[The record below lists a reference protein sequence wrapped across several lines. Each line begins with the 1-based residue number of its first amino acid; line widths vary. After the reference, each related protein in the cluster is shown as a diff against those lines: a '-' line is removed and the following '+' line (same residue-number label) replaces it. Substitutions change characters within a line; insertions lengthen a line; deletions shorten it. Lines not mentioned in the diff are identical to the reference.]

1 MTPQKTNR
9 LAGLLI
15 HLRSVIIVCNMGRYV
30 HKYSDYLYRREDS
43 MADKRIHKPAV
54 DEYYI
59 RPQAAR
65 EHMKAAQNTRQTV
78 YIYGATGA
86 GKTSFV
92 ADYFARKTYLYFSV
106 ADTEITRIAEKVPT
120 RSDTSQ
126 GKAGTQISLVIDDLY
141 LLENQEDKSA
151 CGQLIEELSGRRDV
165 WLILISRAP
174 MPKWLKSSFVRYV
187 FVTIG
192 EEELCLSEKEQE
204 HYLERWEL
212 SPGEAACRRIRQL
225 GSGNPLY
232 LRIVAMKLKD
242 IPEAELVKDKTGAE
256 LRAIEESRK
265 DIWDYLEVHVYDQW
279 CVELQE
285 FLEAVCI
292 VEQFDLQMAQQIT
305 KKKEA
310 GKLILQAQETGNF
323 LIEHRENEQSVYEL
337 RTPMKYSM
345 RRRLATKYSQDYIKE
360 LYYSAGNSYEIEGNV
375 TEALRMYEM
384 CHNEE
389 GISRIL
395 IENTRR
401 NPASGEYF
409 RLRRY
414 YLALPEE
421 KIKESVELMAGMS
434 MLLSMLLNEEESER
448 WYQELAD
455 YAKEKTGGLKK
466 AAETRLLYLDIALPH
481 RGTVRMTDLI
491 KHAGLLLTER
501 KMVLPEF
508 SVTSNLPSMMNGG
521 KDFCEWS
528 RRDREVARSIGK
540 VISLV
545 LGKYGKGLVSLA
557 LAESFFEKGEDD
569 YEVASLA
576 GNGRMQAE
584 SGGKTEQVFVAVGI
598 LTQLSMINNHME
610 DAVDML
616 ESFRQVA
623 EQEAPKLLP
632 NIRAMSVRMDLYTGR
647 ISVAYQW
654 LEEAPDENVEFSTM
668 ERYRYLTK
676 VRVYLAAGRKE
687 RALLL
692 LDKLRFYAEKMHR
705 TYIAIEIKILAAIA
719 MYRMG
724 KEGWQDKLQEA
735 VEEAEDYHFVRIL
748 TKEGAALWELLKNG
762 KITWQDQGFKKQ
774 VMEECERMAGF
785 YPAYLKEKQ
794 EGNVIL
800 SDKALRILR
809 LQAEGMSVEDIAEQ
823 LGLSKAGVKYYNQE
837 TYKSWVSITR
847 LLQ

>member
-1 MTPQKTNR
+1 MSGKK
-9 LAGLLI
+9 A
-15 HLRSVIIVCNMGRYV
+15 
-30 HKYSDYLYRREDS
+30 HKL
-43 MADKRIHKPAV
+43 V
-54 DEYYI
+54 VGEYYV
-59 RPQAAR
+59 RPQAAW
-65 EHMKAAQNTRQTV
+65 ELMKAAQNSRQTA
-78 YIYGATGA
+78 YIYGATGT
-86 GKTSFV
+86 GKTSLV
-92 ADYFARKTYLYFSV
+92 AGFLDRKRYRYIDLS
-106 ADTEITRIAEKVPT
+106 DTGTAIDQVVAEKT
-120 RSDTSQ
+120 DTAHEKGNALS
-126 GKAGTQISLVIDDLY
+126 IFVIDGLH
-141 LLENQEDKSA
+141 LLETQEERNDW
-151 CGQLIEELSGRRDV
+151 GELIEELSSRKDV

-174 MPKWLKSSFVRYV
+174 VPKWLKTVFVRRV

-192 EEELCLSEKEQE
+192 EEELCLTEKEQE
-204 HYLERWEL
+204 NYLEKWEL
-212 SPGEAACRRIRQL
+212 SLTVAAWKRLREL
-225 GSGNPLY
+225 GNGNPLF
-232 LRIVAMKLKD
+232 LRIVVMRFKS
-242 IPEAELVKDKTGAE
+242 IPEVETAGNKERAELQ
-256 LRAIEESRK
+256 AIEKSRE
-265 DIWDYLEVHVYDQW
+265 DLWDYLEVHVYDQW
-279 CVELQE
+279 NVELHE
-285 FLEAVCI
+285 FLEAICV
-292 VEQFDLQMAQQIT
+292 VERFDLQMAQQIT
-305 KKKEA
+305 KKKDA
-310 GKLILQAQETGNF
+310 GKLIQKAQETGNF
-323 LIEHRENEQSVYEL
+323 LLEYRENEQSVYEL

-345 RRRLATKYSQDYIKE
+345 RRRLAAKYSQDYIRE

-375 TEALRMYEM
+375 PEALRMYEM

-395 IENTRR
+395 IENMRR

-409 RLRRY
+409 ELRRY

-434 MLLSMLLNEEESER
+434 MLQSMLLNEEESER
-448 WYQELAD
+448 WYQELSA
-455 YAKEKTGGLKK
+455 YAKEKTGGMKK

-481 RGTVRMTDLI
+481 RGIIRMTDLL
-491 KHAGLLLTER
+491 KRAGVLLTER
-501 KMVLPEF
+501 KTVLPEF

-528 RRDREVARSIGK
+528 RKDRELANSIGK
-540 VISLV
+540 IISLV
-545 LGKYGKGLVSLA
+545 LGKYGKGLVNLA
-557 LAESFFEKGEDD
+557 LAESFFEKGGED

-598 LTQLSMINNHME
+598 LVQLSILNNRME

-623 EQEAPKLLP
+623 EREAPKLLP

-647 ISVAYQW
+647 ISEAFQW
-654 LEEAPDENVEFSTM
+654 LEEAPDEDMQFNGL

-687 RALLL
+687 KALLL
-692 LDKLRFYAEKMHR
+692 LDKMRFYAEKMHR

-724 KEGWQDKLQEA
+724 KEGWQDTLQEA
-735 VEEAEDYHFVRIL
+735 VKRAEDYHFVRIL
-748 TKEGAALWELLKNG
+748 TKEGAPLWELLKAG
-762 KITWQDQGFKKQ
+762 TVTWKNESFKKR
-774 VMEECERMAGF
+774 VMKECERMAGF

-809 LQAEGMSVEDIAEQ
+809 LQAEGMSVEEIARQ

-837 TYKSWVSITR
+837 TYKKLGVNNKAAAVTEARNRR
-847 LLQ
+847 LL